1 MKIRIPLK
9 QHVGG
14 VNKPIVEVGQ
24 DVYRGELLAI
34 PDGLGANIHS
44 SVSGKVKDIDENQIT
59 IQAFDEQPDD
69 YIKIKESNDYLE
81 LIKEAGIVGAGGAGF
96 PAHIKL
102 NTKLKDGYVVMNAA
116 ECEPLLNHNM
126 KRIMKDPDLI
136 IRGLKYIME
145 VTGAKKGYIAIKAK
159 NKKPL
164 IKLANAIKGHED
176 IEIKYLSDLYP
187 AGDER
192 VIIRELFDILLK
204 PGQLPIEA
212 NAVVTNIETVK
223 NIALAIEERRP
234 VISKDLTADG
244 RLEEGDRIFLDVPIG
259 TSIKSIINQCGG
271 YIEPYGEI
279 ILGGPFMGKPGSE
292 ESVVTKTTGG
302 VLVTLPLPNDNRK
315 FGIIGC
321 ECGAQQDRL
330 TSLVKA
336 MGGEVIA
343 STNCERMEEVNGRF
357 RCSKPGVCPGQAATV
372 IGLKKQGAEAIIVG
386 TCGP

>member
-1 MKIRIPLK
+1 MEIKIPLR

-14 VNKPIVEVGQ
+14 TNKPIVEVGK
-24 DVYRGELLAI
+24 DVYRGELLAV

-44 SVSGKVKDIDENQIT
+44 SVSGKIIDIDENQI
-59 IQAFDEQPDD
+59 IIHALEKQPDD
-69 YIKIKESNDYLE
+69 YIKIKESNNLLE
-81 LIKEAGIVGAGGAGF
+81 LIKEAGVVGAGGAGF
-96 PAHIKL
+96 PTHIKL
-102 NTKLKDGYVVMNAA
+102 NTKLEDGYVVINAA

-126 KRIMKDPDLI
+126 ERIMQDPDLI
-136 IRGLKYIME
+136 VRGLKYVME
-145 VTGAKKGYIAIKAK
+145 ITGAKNGYIAIKPK
-159 NKKPL
+159 NRKPL
-164 IKLANAIKGHED
+164 IKLANAIKDYDD

-192 VIIRELFDILLK
+192 VIIRELFDIVLE
-204 PGQLPIEA
+204 PGQLPLEA

-259 TSIKSIINQCGG
+259 TSIKSIIDQCGG
-271 YIEPYGEI
+271 YVEPHGEI

-302 VLVTLPLPNDNRK
+302 VLVTLPLPNDTRK

-321 ECGAQQDRL
+321 ECGAGIDRL
-330 TSLVKA
+330 TDLVEY
-336 MGGEVIA
+336 MGGEVVA
-343 STNCERMEEVNGRF
+343 NTNCDRMKEVNGRF
-357 RCSKPGVCPGQAATV
+357 RCSKPGVCPGQAAAV
-372 IGLKKQGAEAIIVG
+372 IGLKNQGAEAIIVG